1 MEIHGFSK
9 SYLIYQI
16 KCNETNKIY
25 IGSTSN
31 LTSRLN
37 THISSFKNG
46 VSKCTSVKVLEKNNY
61 SVTVLRSNIM
71 TTQETKLAELNFIL
85 AFGDLVVNKNKPIT
99 CTMEEYMK
107 KYQKDYYVKKK
118 LIENEN
124 NSNII

>member
-1 MEIHGFSK
+1 MEIQGFTK

-31 LTSRLN
+31 LTTRLN
-37 THISSFKNG
+37 THISSYKTG
-46 VSKCTSVKVLEKNNY
+46 VSKCSSVKVLEKNNY

-85 AFGDLVVNKNKPIT
+85 AFGDMVVNKNKPIT

-107 KYQKDYYVKKK
+107 KYHKDYYIKKK
-118 LIENEN
+118 SSQNLN
-124 NSNII
+124 NLNII